1 MIRSRD
7 PRLCSKSMITN
18 GVNEQYLYTNPCM
31 YSRFGE
37 SGKGG
42 VVNRFNF
49 YPMMDSECNDIKWSI
64 SGDIKALANVCIVDR
79 FNSNGF
85 LKHTVRLLNGRSGRP
100 IQPKAYMG
108 KIGG

>member
-1 MIRSRD
+1 
-7 PRLCSKSMITN
+7 MITN

-49 YPMMDSECNDIKWSI
+49 YPMLDSECNDIKWSI

-100 IQPKAYMG
+100 IQPKA
-108 KIGG
+108 